1 MGLLRAL
8 RLASIS
14 ERFNS
19 TGKLKKKKRKK
30 SSLKTVNHHRDGIYT
45 SFRLALAAFT
55 EVIDFLF
62 LTDSEGPGSNPLKA
76 NFS

>member
-19 TGKLKKKKRKK
+19 TRKLKKKKTKK
-30 SSLKTVNHHRDGIYT
+30 SSLKTVNHHGEGMYT
-45 SFRLALAAFT
+45 SFKLALAAFT
-55 EVIDFLF
+55 EVVQ
-62 LTDSEGPGSNPLKA
+62 
-76 NFS
+76 

>member
-19 TGKLKKKKRKK
+19 TRKFKKKKTKK
-30 SSLKTVNHHRDGIYT
+30 SSLKTVNHHGEGMYT
-45 SFRLALAAFT
+45 SFKLALAAFT
-55 EVIDFLF
+55 EVVQ
-62 LTDSEGPGSNPLKA
+62 
-76 NFS
+76 